1 MLLLLRENGTMRFF
15 THAARPEPRPGDIV
29 ITYTPQHLK
38 RAEAES
44 AKREAG
50 QKDAG
55 KKPSDKREP
64 GPAGGKPKPA

>member
-1 MLLLLRENGTMRFF
+1 VLKQQM
-15 THAARPEPRPGDIV
+15 P
-29 ITYTPQHLK
+29 K

-64 GPAGGKPKPA
+64 GQAGGKPKPA